1 MTAASEREQA
11 LALEPMRPATP
22 EVGFLKGTRAS
33 LLDIWNRRDL
43 LLRLTRREIR
53 ARYKDSVLGVVWSL
67 IKPLVSLVIY
77 VVIIGQVMGAA
88 RSIPDFAIYVFT
100 GLTAWQLFSDIL
112 SACTGS
118 VVGNSGII
126 KKIQLPREIFP
137 LASVG
142 SSLFNF
148 AMQFAILLLAT
159 VLLPLLPTS
168 LATSPMVLD
177 LRLAYL
183 PLGLAILCVWGTA
196 FGLILS
202 AANVYLRDIQYL
214 VEVVLLV
221 GMWASPI
228 VYSWD
233 MVLSVTQGNAVA
245 EEIYLSNPVTLAILG
260 FQRTMWT
267 AGAGMSTATH
277 LGIRMILA
285 LVVGVVLLGVSQR
298 VFSVLQ
304 RNFAQEL

>member
-1 MTAASEREQA
+1 MTAATDRERA

-33 LLDIWNRRDL
+33 LLDIWSRRDL
-43 LLRLTRREIR
+43 LERLTRREIR
-53 ARYKDSVLGVVWSL
+53 ARYKDSVLGIVWSL

-77 VVIIGQVMGAA
+77 VVVIGQVMGAA

-100 GLTAWQLFSDIL
+100 GLTAWQLFSDII

-118 VVGNSGII
+118 IVGNSGII

-148 AMQFAILLLAT
+148 AMQFAILLLA
-159 VLLPLLPTS
+159 VILLPFVPTS
-168 LATSPMVLD
+168 LGTTPMHLGLNLV
-177 LRLAYL
+177 YL
-183 PLGLAILCVWGTA
+183 PVGLAILIVWGTT
-196 FGLILS
+196 FGLVLS
-202 AANVYLRDIQYL
+202 AVNVYLRDIQYL

-233 MVLSVTQGNAVA
+233 MVLSVTKGNALL
-245 EEIYLSNPVTLAILG
+245 EEFYLSNPVTLAILG
-260 FQRTMWT
+260 FQRTVWA
-267 AGAGMSTATH
+267 AGAEMSTATH
-277 LGIRMILA
+277 LGIRMIVALA
-285 LVVGVVLLGVSQR
+285 VGVILLGAAQR
-298 VFSVLQ
+298 AFSVLQ